1 MEKLLDHAI
10 ALMRDQGGNATLFFI
25 LVCALAVFAWHQY
38 LRIARHKEEI
48 ARHKE
53 DVERERLIAQ
63 RAREELTRMETQA
76 HSQDL
81 RRSERR
87 STSRRS
93 SSRVLVVEDND
104 EMQLIIPAMLNRC
117 LQSPDVKISA
127 STSEAVEELHRFRP
141 ELLILDLN
149 LGAHSGLDV
158 LKYLKKARPDL
169 PVLVYTG
176 YEEELLRVLKLRSD
190 KGLSNVTVLQK
201 GPDIDAFVRLVPQL
215 FKRRKTDRPLGTPD
229 ALQGAASKGRR
240 DRRVSTT
247 DRRRPRAGEPQRAAA
262 SGVETAAPGAPG
274 GQATSSWDSLCGNG
288 HQPPRRGGRYRDG

>member
-1 MEKLLDHAI
+1 MEKLLDHAVS
-10 ALMRDQGGNATLFFI
+10 LVRDQGGNATLFFM

-63 RAREELTRMETQA
+63 RAREELTRMEAQVPR
-76 HSQDL
+76 QDQ

-87 STSRRS
+87 SPSRRS

-149 LGAHSGLDV
+149 LGGQSGLDV
-158 LKYLKKARPDL
+158 LKYLKQTRPDL

-215 FKRRKTDRPLGTPD
+215 FRRRKTDRPMGAPD
-229 ALQGAASKGRR
+229 ASQGAASKGRR

-247 DRRRPRAGEPQRAAA
+247 DRRRPRAGEAVQRTAA
-262 SGVETAAPGAPG
+262 SRADVMGVVETAAPGTPG
-274 GQATSSWDSLCGNG
+274 KQAISN
-288 HQPPRRGGRYRDG
+288 

>member
-10 ALMRDQGGNATLFFI
+10 ALLRDQGGNATLFFI

-38 LRIARHKEEI
+38 LRIVRHKEEI

-76 HSQDL
+76 HRQDL
-81 RRSERR
+81 RRGERR
-87 STSRRS
+87 SPSGRRS

-117 LQSPDVKISA
+117 LQSPHVKISA

-149 LGAHSGLDV
+149 LGAHSGMDV
-158 LKYLKKARPDL
+158 LKYLKTARPDL

-176 YEEELLRVLKLRSD
+176 YEEELLRVLELRSD

-215 FKRRKTDRPLGTPD
+215 FRRRKTDRPLGAPD
-229 ALQGAASKGRR
+229 APQGAASKGRR

-247 DRRRPRAGEPQRAAA
+247 DRRRPRAGEPVRSAAA
-262 SGVETAAPGAPG
+262 SGADVTGVVETAAPGAPG
-274 GQATSSWDSLCGNG
+274 KQAIS
-288 HQPPRRGGRYRDG
+288 R

>member
-1 MEKLLDHAI
+1 MEKLLDHAVS
-10 ALMRDQGGNATLFFI
+10 LVRDQGGNATLFFM

-38 LRIARHKEEI
+38 LRISRHKEEI

-63 RAREELTRMETQA
+63 RAREELTRMEAQVPR
-76 HSQDL
+76 QDQ

-87 STSRRS
+87 SPSRRS

-149 LGAHSGLDV
+149 LGGQSGLDV
-158 LKYLKKARPDL
+158 LKYLKQTRPDL

-215 FKRRKTDRPLGTPD
+215 FRRRKTDRPMGAPD
-229 ALQGAASKGRR
+229 ASQGAASKGRR

-247 DRRRPRAGEPQRAAA
+247 DRRRPRAGEAVQRTAA
-262 SGVETAAPGAPG
+262 SRADVMGVVETAAPGAPG
-274 GQATSSWDSLCGNG
+274 KQAISN
-288 HQPPRRGGRYRDG
+288 

>member
-10 ALMRDQGGNATLFFI
+10 SLLRDQGGNATLFFV

-53 DVERERLIAQ
+53 DVERERLLAQ

-87 STSRRS
+87 SPSRRS

-127 STSEAVEELHRFRP
+127 STSEAVEELRRFRP

-158 LKYLKKARPDL
+158 LKYLKTARPDL

-176 YEEELLRVLKLRSD
+176 YEEELLRVLELRSD

-215 FKRRKTDRPLGTPD
+215 FRRRKTDRPSGAPD
-229 ALQGAASKGRR
+229 APQGAASKGRR
-240 DRRVSTT
+240 DRRVNTT
-247 DRRRPRAGEPQRAAA
+247 DRRRPRAGEPARSATA
-262 SGVETAAPGAPG
+262 SGVETAAPGTPG
-274 GQATSSWDSLCGNG
+274 RHATSNSN
-288 HQPPRRGGRYRDG
+288 